1 MNFFLLLELLMKIVM
16 RGLTTVQAVLKIVLR
31 GLTAAQCTEDSD
43 ERPNMLHCFQFLFK
57 LEGNNNAQ
65 HISFGSL

>member
-1 MNFFLLLELLMKIVM
+1 MKIVM

-43 ERPNMLHCFQFLFK
+43 ERPNMLHCFLFLFK
-57 LEGNNNAQ
+57 LKGNNKAH
-65 HISFGSL
+65 HISFRSYGSS